1 MRKTVSKALI
11 AICCAAILTK
21 EYGINEATVITC
33 LLGIIFGYIDTII
46 ESLISY
52 NPSLKVKEICK
63 EISMSVYPVMC
74 LINPMATFMLPV
86 WGFASFV
93 LDVRIANI
101 IAGVAMAFRL
111 TKGLNV
117 NYFLILCLMVFAR
130 VVESLAESNEESTKI
145 LRRERDYAREYK
157 EVLEEKNR
165 ALTENQDNKIYTA
178 TLQERN
184 RIARE
189 IHDNVGHMLT
199 RSIMQIGAIKIL
211 NKDETLVKPLNDL
224 HITLDTAMN
233 NIRNSV
239 HDLHD
244 ESVDLKAALID
255 IKDSTEGFK
264 VNVDYDMSD
273 VIPKDIKYAFIAI
286 VKEAIN
292 NAIKHSNGDTINV
305 SVTEQPGFYQLSI
318 GDNGTNINVDYQ
330 SGIGLNN
337 MSDRVKNINGNLK
350 ITTTNGF
357 QIFITVIK

>member
-224 HITLDTAMN
+224 HITLDTTMN

-264 VNVDYDMSD
+264 VNVEYDMSD